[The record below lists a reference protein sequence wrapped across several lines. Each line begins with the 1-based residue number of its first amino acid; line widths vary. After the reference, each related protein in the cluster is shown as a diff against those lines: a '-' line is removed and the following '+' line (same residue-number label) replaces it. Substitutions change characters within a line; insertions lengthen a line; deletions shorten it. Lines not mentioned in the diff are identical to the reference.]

1 MVVQL
6 IQLSYI
12 EDVVHQK
19 GCKEAP
25 FISWSDSLK
34 PVLDCHRLLSA
45 LLRFSISS
53 RRQRHSRRNFIF
65 SSASPN
71 APPGVVRR
79 RRRRNVARDYLR
91 GRAKFLSSPPP
102 SAPGIV
108 RRHRRNVARDYLRG
122 RAKFLSSPPPS
133 APGIVRRH
141 RHHRTVAGQDIRAS
155 LRNNL
160 PSWSH
165 RERRRKPKRRCG
177 CFRFR
182 FASFGIPSSFLFLS
196 LNKYWIAWMAMRNLT
211 SVHVFIRNCS
221 RARTRIYTKPA

>member
-79 RRRRNVARDYLR
+79 RR
-91 GRAKFLSSPPP
+91 
-102 SAPGIV
+102 
-108 RRHRRNVARDYLRG
+108 RRNVARDYLRG

>member
-1 MVVQL
+1 MLPDAILQNDELTVVQL

-79 RRRRNVARDYLR
+79 RR
-91 GRAKFLSSPPP
+91 
-102 SAPGIV
+102 
-108 RRHRRNVARDYLRG
+108 RRNVARDYLRG

>member
-71 APPGVVRR
+71 AP
-79 RRRRNVARDYLR
+79 
-91 GRAKFLSSPPP
+91 
-102 SAPGIV
+102 PGIV